1 MTNLLRLIFKIIKA
15 QCKANMSLLFS
26 FSWHITIHWLFLK
39 LFWVSIICQKI
50 SGSVFHFYC
59 LYFYYSLTFLSLP
72 NNEKISTWKVKT
84 HLTNW
89 IILLLSPCL
98 GLKNTIILI
107 RTLLSNA
114 LLNLC
119 SFRDLLNEHCVRL
132 KVFGATQLR
141 CCCFSNPSNI
151 QEVCI
156 MNQPI

>member
-50 SGSVFHFYC
+50 SGSVFHFHC

-107 RTLLSNA
+107 RTYCFQMHFWIYAAFGTYWMSIVWGLKYLVQ
-114 LLNLC
+114 LNWDAAAFQIHRIYKR
-119 SFRDLLNEHCVRL
+119 SV
-132 KVFGATQLR
+132 
-141 CCCFSNPSNI
+141 
-151 QEVCI
+151 
-156 MNQPI
+156 